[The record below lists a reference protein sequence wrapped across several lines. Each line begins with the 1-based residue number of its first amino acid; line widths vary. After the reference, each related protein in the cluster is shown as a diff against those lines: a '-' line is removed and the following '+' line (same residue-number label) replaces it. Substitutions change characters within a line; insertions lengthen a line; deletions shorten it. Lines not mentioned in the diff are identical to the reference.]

1 MNIIKPN
8 KACAACKYQ
17 RRKCTREC
25 VLAPYFPADEPKM
38 FGNAHRLFGVSNI
51 QKILNEIKDGGQRDE
66 AMKSIIVE
74 SKIRAN
80 FPIHGCLGVIHMY
93 AGMINKSSKELDQL
107 KWLLA
112 YCKQNNHLQQ
122 QNLYSSIPSTSFQVF
137 NNYGDVG
144 NYYQNSEN
152 NMMIP
157 SSSYVSQ
164 TTPHDVNNSP
174 IDTNLNINS
183 MDTRGAK
190 LSGDSN
196 LGGDNVKLELDNNED
211 LDDFDIQIRTI
222 FDWEETEGLLD
233 TDELPSSDFN
243 IDMNGPTL

>member
-1 MNIIKPN
+1 MNITKPK

-38 FGNAHRLFGVSNI
+38 FGDAHRLFGVSNI
-51 QKILNEIKDGGQRDE
+51 QKILNEIKDGDQRDE
-66 AMKSIIVE
+66 AMKSIIIE
-74 SKIRAN
+74 SKNRAN

-93 AGMINKSSKELDQL
+93 AGMINESSKELKQL

-112 YCKQNNHLQQ
+112 YCKQN
-122 QNLYSSIPSTSFQVF
+122 
-137 NNYGDVG
+137 
-144 NYYQNSEN
+144 NSEN

-157 SSSYVSQ
+157 SSSYVSE
-164 TTPHDVNNSP
+164 TTPHDVNNSL
-174 IDTNLNINS
+174 IDTNFNINS
-183 MDTRGAK
+183 MDTRVAK

-196 LGGDNVKLELDNNED
+196 PSGDNVKLELDNNED

-222 FDWEETEGLLD
+222 FDWEETEGFLD

-243 IDMNGPTL
+243 IR

>member
-1 MNIIKPN
+1 
-8 KACAACKYQ
+8 
-17 RRKCTREC
+17 
-25 VLAPYFPADEPKM
+25 
-38 FGNAHRLFGVSNI
+38 
-51 QKILNEIKDGGQRDE
+51 
-66 AMKSIIVE
+66 MKSIIVE

-93 AGMINKSSKELDQL
+93 AGMINDSSEELKQL

-144 NYYQNSEN
+144 NYYHNSEN

-157 SSSYVSQ
+157 SSSYVSE

-174 IDTNLNINS
+174 IDTNLNINNS
-183 MDTRGAK
+183 MDTRVAK

-196 LGGDNVKLELDNNED
+196 PNGDNVKLELENNED

-222 FDWEETEGLLD
+222 FDWEETEGFVDIDGLASL
-233 TDELPSSDFN
+233 DFN
-243 IDMNGPTL
+243 IDEWSNTMDELGK